1 MPRYC
6 ASVSGMGKSVTLVL
20 CTPDGRPLG
29 ALPAFAVDTPWWPEV
44 AEVVERARELHGVDV
59 TILRLIGAPEHERS
73 GGSVA
78 YLAEVHQPPSALL
91 APMPGDVLSEHP
103 LRQSYARP
111 GGPQRDLDWAVEV
124 LARRGQSVTGA
135 ALQIKT
141 WNLSSIWRL
150 PTSGGDVWLKV
161 VPPFFAHEAVI
172 MSYLD
177 AACVPRILGAEPGRV
192 VMAHI
197 DGEDHFSTRGSA
209 LLEMM
214 ELLIGLQ
221 LSCLDK
227 VPELLSLGLPDRRLE
242 SIIPRFAG
250 VVEDQ
255 CSSLSVTELH
265 ELENLLRTLDGR
277 AAAIEACGVPNTLV
291 HGDFHPGNVRGPAG
305 RYVILDWGDSAVGH
319 PLTDELAFFRP
330 LSDADRDRVARAW
343 SAAWRR
349 AIPGCDPERAQT
361 LLRPLMPLV
370 AAMIYADFCAAI
382 EPDEL
387 IYHARDVPIALR
399 EAASLA

>member
-1 MPRYC
+1 
-6 ASVSGMGKSVTLVL
+6 VGGTGKSVTLVL
-20 CTPDGRPLG
+20 CTPVGRPLG
-29 ALPAFAVDTPWWPEV
+29 ALPAFAVDTPWWQEV

-59 TILRLIGAPEHERS
+59 TILRLIGAPEQERS
-73 GGSVA
+73 GGAVV
-78 YLAEVHQPPSALL
+78 YLAEVEQAPSACLTP
-91 APMPGDVLSEHP
+91 ASEDVLKEHP

-111 GGPQRDLDWAVEV
+111 GGPQQDLDWAVEV
-124 LARRGQSVTGA
+124 LARRGQSLIGA
-135 ALQIKT
+135 PVQIKT

-150 PTSGGDVWLKV
+150 PSSGGDVWLKV
-161 VPPFFAHEAVI
+161 VPSFFAHEAVI

-177 AACVPRILGAEPGRV
+177 AACVPRLLGAEPGRV

-197 DGEDHFSTRGSA
+197 DGVDHFSTTGSA

-221 LSCLDK
+221 MSCLDK
-227 VPELLSLGLPDRRLE
+227 VSELLSLGLPDRRLE
-242 SIIPRFAG
+242 SIVPRFAG

-255 CSSLSVTELH
+255 RSSLSVTELH
-265 ELENLLRTLDGR
+265 QLERLLETLDGR
-277 AAAIEACGVPNTLV
+277 AAAIEACGVPYTLV
-291 HGDFHPGNVRGPAG
+291 HGDFHPGNVRGPVG

-330 LSDADRDRVARAW
+330 LSIPDRNLVAPAW

-349 AIPGCDPERAQT
+349 AIPGCDPERPQI

-370 AAMIYADFCAAI
+370 AALVYSDFCAAI

-387 IYHARDVPIALR
+387 VYHARDVPSALR
-399 EAASLA
+399 DAASLA

>member
-1 MPRYC
+1 M
-6 ASVSGMGKSVTLVL
+6 GGEGKSVTLVL
-20 CTPDGRPLG
+20 CTRDGRLLG
-29 ALPAFAVDTPWWPEV
+29 VLPAFVVDTLWWQEV

-59 TILRLIGAPEHERS
+59 TILRLIGAPEQERS
-73 GGSVA
+73 GGAVA
-78 YLAEVHQPPSALL
+78 YLAEVDRSPSACLTR
-91 APMPGDVLSEHP
+91 ASEDVLSEHP

-111 GGPQRDLDWAVEV
+111 GGPQRDLDWAAEV
-124 LARRGQSVTGA
+124 LARQGQAVTGA

-150 PTSGGDVWLKV
+150 PTKGGDVWLKV

-177 AACVPRILGAEPGRV
+177 AACVPRLLGAEPGRV

-197 DGEDHFSTRGSA
+197 DGVDHFSTTGSA
-209 LLEMM
+209 LLEMI

-221 LSCLDK
+221 LSCLDR
-227 VPELLSLGLPDRRLE
+227 VPELLALGMPDRRLE
-242 SIIPRFAG
+242 SIVPRFAG
-250 VVEDQ
+250 VVEEQ
-255 CSSLSVTELH
+255 RSSLSANELH
-265 ELENLLRTLDGR
+265 QLEKLLRTLDGR

-330 LSDADRDRVARAW
+330 LSRPDRNLVAPAW
-343 SAAWRR
+343 SSAWRR
-349 AIPGCDPERAQT
+349 AVPGCDPERAQT
-361 LLRPLMPLV
+361 LLQPLMPLI
-370 AAMIYADFCAAI
+370 AAMIYSDFCAAI

-387 IYHARDVPIALR
+387 VYHARDVPSALR
-399 EAASLA
+399 DAASLA

>member
-1 MPRYC
+1 M
-6 ASVSGMGKSVTLVL
+6 
-20 CTPDGRPLG
+20 
-29 ALPAFAVDTPWWPEV
+29 
-44 AEVVERARELHGVDV
+44 
-59 TILRLIGAPEHERS
+59 
-73 GGSVA
+73 
-78 YLAEVHQPPSALL
+78 
-91 APMPGDVLSEHP
+91 
-103 LRQSYARP
+103 
-111 GGPQRDLDWAVEV
+111 
-124 LARRGQSVTGA
+124 TGA
-135 ALQIKT
+135 ARQIKT

-150 PTSGGDVWLKV
+150 PINGGDAWLKV

-177 AACVPRILGAEPGRV
+177 AACVPQLLGAEPGRV

-197 DGEDHFSTRGSA
+197 DGVDHFSTTGPA

-242 SIIPRFAG
+242 SIIPRFAA

-255 CSSLSVTELH
+255 RSSLTVTELH
-265 ELENLLRTLDGR
+265 QLEKLLRTLDGR

-330 LSDADRDRVARAW
+330 LSDQDRNLVAPAW

-349 AIPGCDPERAQT
+349 AIPSCDPERAQT
-361 LLRPLMPLV
+361 LLRPLMPLI
-370 AAMIYADFCAAI
+370 AAMIYSDFCAAI

-387 IYHARDVPIALR
+387 VYHARDVPSALR
-399 EAASLA
+399 DAASLA

>member
-1 MPRYC
+1 
-6 ASVSGMGKSVTLVL
+6 VGGQGKSVTLVL
-20 CTPDGRPLG
+20 CTRDGRPLG
-29 ALPAFAVDTPWWPEV
+29 TLPAFRVDTPWWQEV

-59 TILRLIGAPEHERS
+59 TILRLIEAPEQERS
-73 GGSVA
+73 GGAVA
-78 YLAEVHQPPSALL
+78 YLAEVDRAPSTCLTPA
-91 APMPGDVLSEHP
+91 AEAVLSEHP

-111 GGPQRDLDWAVEV
+111 GGPQRDVDWAAEV
-124 LARRGQSVTGA
+124 LASRGQPMTGA
-135 ALQIKT
+135 ARQIKT

-150 PTSGGDVWLKV
+150 PINGGDAWLKV

-177 AACVPRILGAEPGRV
+177 AACVPQLLGAEPGRV
-192 VMAHI
+192 LMAHI
-197 DGEDHFSTRGSA
+197 DGVDHFSTTGPA

-242 SIIPRFAG
+242 AIIPRFAA

-255 CSSLSVTELH
+255 RSSLTATELH
-265 ELENLLRTLDGR
+265 RLEKLLRTLDGR

-330 LSDADRDRVARAW
+330 LSDQDRNLVAPAW

-361 LLRPLMPLV
+361 LLRPLMPLI
-370 AAMIYADFCAAI
+370 AAMVYGDFCAAI

-387 IYHARDVPIALR
+387 VYHARDVPSALR
-399 EAASLA
+399 DAASLA